1 MEHTQGKW
9 EVISRKDD
17 DFEKPYYDYHI
28 ISYPYG
34 IEAGPERICEPCSK
48 FNAEYIVKCCNL
60 HDGLVDALREA
71 KTLLLQITS
80 GDFTKHEEKKYKI
93 IKQALAAAEEVK
105 E

>member
-48 FNAEYIVKCCNL
+48 FNAEYIVKCCNGW
-60 HDGLVDALREA
+60 DGLVDYINYVDDEISYGEVPL
-71 KTLLLQITS
+71 TMIQW
-80 GDFTKHEEKKYKI
+80 
-93 IKQALAAAEEVK
+93 KQALAAAEEAK

>member
-60 HDGLVDALREA
+60 HDGLVGAL
-71 KTLLLQITS
+71 KDIS
-80 GDFTKHEEKKYKI
+80 NHEDHRYKVSVGYDGHVDELA
-93 IKQALAAAEEVK
+93 KQALAAAEEAK